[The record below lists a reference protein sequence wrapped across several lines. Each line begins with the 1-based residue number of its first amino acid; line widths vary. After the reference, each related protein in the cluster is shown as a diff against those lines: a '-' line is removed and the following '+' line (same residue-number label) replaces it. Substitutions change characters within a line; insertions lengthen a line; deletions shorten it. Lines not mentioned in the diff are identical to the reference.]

1 MPLLEK
7 LKENLLK
14 SNQPKTPA
22 EVVTKLVT
30 ALEALSANKGDE
42 KALDRAHESVAKYLL
57 AAKLLLFGDDEHEAT
72 KENAIALAHEA
83 GRTPLLSLIVNRMV
97 DLEFESRKDAA
108 QVFGALVR
116 IKGNND
122 ERGPGIIYVQK
133 HPEIPTLLFNGWV
146 LPPPPGPAVHAARS
160 CCSLLLRVLW
170 CRYDEPTI
178 ALNCGAMLRD
188 CLRDDQIAKW
198 VTHMGTDP
206 APTYSVHP
214 GTASICMA
222 GCGQQPSA
230 ARPHNTTS
238 RSCVITGVCYTW

>member
-30 ALEALSANKGDE
+30 ALEALSAYKGDE
-42 KALDRAHESVAKYLL
+42 KALDKAHESVAKYLL
-57 AAKLLLFGDDEHEAT
+57 ATKLLLFGDDEHEAT

-83 GRTPLLSLIVNRMV
+83 GRTSLLSLIVKQMV
-97 DLEFESRKDAA
+97 VLEFESRKDAA

-146 LPPPPGPAVHAARS
+146 LPPPPGPQRCTPPVAH
-160 CCSLLLRVLW
+160 CCCW
-170 CRYDEPTI
+170 C
-178 ALNCGAMLRD
+178 CGA
-188 CLRDDQIAKW
+188 
-198 VTHMGTDP
+198 GTTSP
-206 APTYSVHP
+206 PSPSTAEPCC
-214 GTASICMA
+214 GTAY
-222 GCGQQPSA
+222 G
-230 ARPHNTTS
+230 TTK
-238 RSCVITGVCYTW
+238 